1 MTKIPDDIRKQIF
14 NDAVRKKMSERK
26 KEYFAN
32 MTPEQR
38 QERAAK
44 IRTGCVNRAI
54 SLSLELAALKK
65 EFEAYKAA
73 HPED

>member
-1 MTKIPDDIRKQIF
+1 MTKMPDDIRKQIF
-14 NDAVRKKMSERK
+14 NDAVRKKMSERR

-38 QERAAK
+38 QARSERIKDAMTQQAY
-44 IRTGCVNRAI
+44 
-54 SLSLELAALKK
+54 SLQKELAALKE
-65 EFEAYKAA
+65 EFAEYKAK

>member
-1 MTKIPDDIRKQIF
+1 MVKLPDDIRTQIF
-14 NDAVRKKMSERK
+14 NDAVRKKMSERR
-26 KEYFAN
+26 KEYYAN

-38 QERAAK
+38 QARSARIKDAM
-44 IRTGCVNRAI
+44 TQQAY
-54 SLSLELAALKK
+54 SLQKELAALKK